1 MIFSRS
7 CREVTRLVL
16 ESEDRELPLSDRM
29 ALQIHWRIC
38 DGCTRFRDQARLMR
52 QAMKRWRSYRDGG
65 DDGAGG
71 TAA

>member
-16 ESEDRELPLSDRM
+16 ESEERELALHDRM

-52 QAMKRWRSYRDGG
+52 QAMQRWRRYRDDG
-65 DDGAGG
+65 DDAPP
-71 TAA
+71 

>member
-16 ESEDRELPLSDRM
+16 ESEDRELALADRM

-38 DGCTRFRDQARLMR
+38 DGCTKFRDQARLMR
-52 QAMKRWRSYRDGG
+52 EAMQRWRRYS
-65 DDGAGG
+65 DDDEPPAG
-71 TAA
+71 

>member
-16 ESEDRELPLSDRM
+16 ESEDRELALADRL

-38 DGCTRFRDQARLMR
+38 DGCSKFRDQARHMR
-52 QAMKRWRSYRDGG
+52 QAMVRWRSYRDD
-65 DDGAGG
+65 DDGPGAGP
-71 TAA
+71 

>member
-16 ESEDRELPLSDRM
+16 ESEDRELALADRM

-38 DGCTRFRDQARLMR
+38 DGCTKFRDQARLMR
-52 QAMKRWRSYRDGG
+52 QAMTRWRSYRDGEG
-65 DDGAGG
+65 DEPPDKP
-71 TAA
+71 